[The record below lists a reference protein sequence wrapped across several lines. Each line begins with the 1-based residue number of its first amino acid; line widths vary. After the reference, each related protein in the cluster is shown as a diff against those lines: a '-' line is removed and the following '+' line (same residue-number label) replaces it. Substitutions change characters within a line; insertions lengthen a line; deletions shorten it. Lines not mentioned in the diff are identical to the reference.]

1 MSSNLKLSKKQ
12 YNFNFNTSKVD
23 EKLNFKNHVKEKI
36 IKAIKD
42 IGVIKKLSGTL
53 PRDTLLTIYKSFV
66 KPHLDYGDIIHD
78 QPQNE
83 SFCNKLKS
91 LQYNT
96 ALTITGA
103 IQGTSKIKL

>member
-1 MSSNLKLSKKQ
+1 M
-12 YNFNFNTSKVD
+12 
-23 EKLNFKNHVKEKI
+23 
-36 IKAIKD
+36 
-42 IGVIKKLSGTL
+42 IKKLSGTL

>member
-12 YNFNFNTSKVD
+12 YNYNFNTSKVD

-36 IKAIKD
+36 IKAIKG
-42 IGVIKKLSGTL
+42 IPVIKKLSGTL
-53 PRDTLLTIYKSFV
+53 RRDTLLKLFV
-66 KPHLDYGDIIHD
+66 KPHLDYGDTIHD
-78 QPQNE
+78 QLQNE

-96 ALTITGA
+96 ALTITRA